1 MPVKRWFAKGLTRA
15 PRADRTGQGPLALLA
30 RPIALTHAGMVV
42 ERGLRAFWP
51 LLSLLALIGAA
62 QAFALP
68 AELGA
73 MARWFWLVAL
83 IAILAA
89 LGWGAWKMRWPRR
102 AEAIARLDAT
112 LPGRPLAALDDE
124 MALGGDDPAARA
136 LWAAHLR
143 RMAQA
148 ASGAR
153 APRPDPDLARRDPY
167 ALRLTALTA
176 LVVAVIFG
184 VPQRIWHPNEGMPGT
199 SGSAEAAMGPSWEGW
214 ASPPRYTGKPG
225 LYLNKVEG
233 DTLSVPEGTRFS
245 IRLYGAT
252 GAIGFSENVSNPAAL
267 PEQGAA
273 QAGAGIETHEFEAVR
288 SGMISLEG
296 PAGRA
301 FRVVVAGDS
310 APSVTLEKI
319 AERRADGKLSQP
331 FHAQDDY
338 AVTSGHA
345 VISLDLAKVDRR
357 YGLAIAP
364 EKRPD
369 LIYDLPMPITGTRAD
384 FTENLV
390 EDAAKHPWA
399 NLPVKLTLEVED
411 GRGQTGKSP
420 VQEMVLPGKRFFDP
434 LAAALIEV
442 RRDLLWS
449 RGNAGYDADLLRA
462 LTNRHEGFI
471 KREEVYLMMRLVI
484 GRLQDASLTPE
495 VRDEIAEAL
504 WKMAELVEDGGLAD
518 ALAAMQ
524 KAQEKLSEA
533 IRNGASQDEIAK
545 LMQELKEATDN
556 YIKML
561 AERAQDQEDGPQFGD
576 QNQPSQQITGDQIQ
590 QTMDQIQKLMEE
602 GRMAEAQELLDQLAR
617 MMENLKVTQGQGGQG
632 DTPGGKAMRDLQDTL
647 KEQQDLSDEAFRD
660 LQDQFISPE
669 ERQRQAESGQQG
681 QQGQQGEGQQGQGEQ
696 GQQGQG
702 QEGQQGQQ
710 GQGQQGQGQQGQ
722 GDQPGDQQG
731 TGPGGEGQA
740 QRDGQGQG
748 DQPGLEGGQ
757 GGTQGQNLAERQR
770 DLRRELDRQKG
781 LLPGYGGEAGEEAD
795 KRLGDAGRA
804 MDEAEQALREGDN
817 STAIDRQ
824 ADAIE
829 ALREGMRALGEAM
842 RGEQARQQGQPG
854 ESGRQAG
861 TPGQNGPNGM
871 ARDPLGRAQGDGN
884 QLGTDREM
892 LQGEDVYRRAQNL
905 LDEIRRRSGERLR
918 PEEELDYLKRL
929 LDQFGNA
936 G

>member
-1 MPVKRWFAKGLTRA
+1 MPVKRWFAKAMSRA
-15 PRADRTGQGPLALLA
+15 QRVDRSEQSALARLA
-30 RPIALTHAGMVV
+30 RPIALTHAGMVL

-51 LLSLLALIGAA
+51 LLSLLALIITAV
-62 QAFALP
+62 AFALP
-68 AELGA
+68 LELGA
-73 MARWFWLVAL
+73 AARWFWLVAL
-83 IAILAA
+83 LAGLAA
-89 LGWGAWKMRWPRR
+89 LGWGVWAMRWPRR

-112 LPGRPLAALDDE
+112 LPGRPISALTDE

-136 LWAAHLR
+136 LWAAHLQ
-143 RMAQA
+143 RMAQTA
-148 ASGAR
+148 AAAR

-167 ALRLTALTA
+167 ALRLTALSA

-184 VPQRIWHPNEGMPGT
+184 VPQRIWHPSEGMTGTPGT
-199 SGSAEAAMGPSWEGW
+199 AEAAMGPSWEGW

-233 DTLSVPEGTRFS
+233 DTISVPEGTRFS

-252 GAIGFSENVSNPAAL
+252 GAIGFSQSVSNPAAL
-267 PEQGAA
+267 PQQGAA
-273 QAGAGIETHEFEAVR
+273 QAGVGIETHEFEAERNGV
-288 SGMISLEG
+288 ISLKG
-296 PAGRA
+296 PAGRV
-301 FRVVVAGDS
+301 FHVVVASDS
-310 APSVTLEKI
+310 APTVTLEKI

-331 FHAQDDY
+331 FRAQDDY
-338 AVTSGHA
+338 AVTTGRA
-345 VISLDLAKVDRR
+345 VIQLDLAKVDRR
-357 YGLAIAP
+357 YGLAVAP
-364 EKRPD
+364 EQRPD
-369 LIYDLPMPITGTRAD
+369 LVYDLPMPITGSRAD

-411 GRGQTGKSP
+411 GRGQTGTTGT
-420 VQEMVLPGKRFFDP
+420 QEMVLPGKRFFDP

-449 RGNAGYDADLLRA
+449 RANAGYDADLLRA

-484 GRLQDASLTPE
+484 GRLQDANLTPE
-495 VRDEIAEAL
+495 VRDELAEAL
-504 WKMAELVEDGGLAD
+504 WQMAELVEDGGLAD

-561 AERAQDQEDGPQFGD
+561 AERAQEKEDGPQFGD

-590 QTMDQIQKLMEE
+590 QMMDQIQKLMEE

-647 KEQQDLSDEAFRD
+647 KKQQDLSDQAFRD

-669 ERQRQAESGQQG
+669 ERQRQAENGQQVEQGQG
-681 QQGQQGEGQQGQGEQ
+681 QQGQQEGQ
-696 GQQGQG
+696 GQQGQD
-702 QEGQQGQQ
+702 Q
-710 GQGQQGQGQQGQ
+710 QGQQGQ
-722 GDQPGDQQG
+722 GDQPGSQQG
-731 TGPGGEGQA
+731 PGPGGQDQA

-757 GGTQGQNLAERQR
+757 GGTQGQSLAQRQR

-781 LLPGYGGEAGEEAD
+781 LLPGYGGEAGQEAE

-804 MDEAEQALREGDN
+804 MDQAEQALREGDN

-829 ALREGMRALGEAM
+829 ALRDGMRALGQAM
-842 RGEQARQQGQPG
+842 RGDQARQQGQPG
-854 ESGRQAG
+854 ESGQEQAG
-861 TPGQNGPNGM
+861 QAGQNGSREM
-871 ARDPLGRAQGDGN
+871 ARDPLGRAQGDGS
-884 QLGTDREM
+884 QVGTDREM

-905 LDEIRRRSGERLR
+905 LDEIRRRSADRLR